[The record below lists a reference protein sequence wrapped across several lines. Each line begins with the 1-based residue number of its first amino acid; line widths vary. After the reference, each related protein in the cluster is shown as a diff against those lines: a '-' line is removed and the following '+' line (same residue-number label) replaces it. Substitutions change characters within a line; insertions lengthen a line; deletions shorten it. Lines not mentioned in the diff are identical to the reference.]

1 LKRLLRN
8 LKYVFPPSIYDVDP
22 NAIRNTLLYSKYAGA
37 ANKDGDTTNLGRTG
51 EEMIL
56 QDMAVIEEPENEEAD
71 ALDGLDAEGQKE
83 ILVQSEVE
91 PPENALKGKP
101 VASQKKK

>member
-37 ANKDGDTTNLGRTG
+37 ANKDTETTNLGRTG
-51 EEMIL
+51 EEMLL
-56 QDMAVIEEPENEEAD
+56 QDMAVEEDILGEAIGEAD
-71 ALDGLDAEGQKE
+71 ALDGLDAEGQNE
-83 ILVQSEVE
+83 TLVQSVVE
-91 PPENALKGKP
+91 PPAKDKP
-101 VASQKKK
+101 VAIQKKK